1 MVEEESW
8 STFKA
13 PYSVFIFVIHNLC
26 WSCCSVYILAV
37 NRWRIRA
44 HGLSQTMR
52 ASSMGPVC
60 RKTGHSQTRSELMVF
75 SHTLHT
81 NFGAGWI
88 VSEFFFLFF
97 IFFLFIFFTL
107 MENGV
112 IYILLALKIWILIH
126 ITWWDAHAL
135 TTQALY
141 VWWGVD
147 WTFFDVIFILN
158 QSIKFNRHINNC
170 LNVLP
175 NSGIWFAVTNVM
187 HRQYSG

>member
-60 RKTGHSQTRSELMVF
+60 RKTGHSQTGSELMVF

-88 VSEFFFLFF
+88 VSEGFFFFF
-97 IFFLFIFFTL
+97 FFTL

-158 QSIKFNRHINNC
+158 QSIKFNRHINFNNC

-175 NSGIWFAVTNVM
+175 NSSNCKSYTNVM

>member
-1 MVEEESW
+1 MENS
-8 STFKA
+8 SSQ
-13 PYSVFIFVIHNLC
+13 SVTDNACEFNGT
-26 WSCCSVYILAV
+26 SVQENWAQSDGV
-37 NRWRIRA
+37 RA
-44 HGLSQTMR
+44 YGVQSHFTHKLW
-52 ASSMGPVC
+52 C
-60 RKTGHSQTRSELMVF
+60 RLNCFRG
-75 SHTLHT
+75 
-81 NFGAGWI
+81 
-88 VSEFFFLFF
+88 FFFLVF
-97 IFFLFIFFTL
+97 FFTL

-158 QSIKFNRHINNC
+158 QSIKFNRHINFNNC

-175 NSGIWFAVTNVM
+175 NSSNCKSYTNVM